1 MADVC
6 IVWKCDCRMTDSLLQ
21 SRFPARF
28 HGRGVV
34 VSRWLAMLLLCL
46 MSVLHSAAASPR
58 IGVMTMQPGEDYWA
72 RFGHNAIVVDLQ
84 DGTEPLSYNFGYFDF
99 DQPGFLPRFLRG
111 DMRYLAVALPLSQ
124 DLSGYASDSRG
135 VSVQWLRL
143 DAAQTDRL
151 VNHLRAHVKPENATY
166 RYDYFTANCSTKV
179 RDALDLALQGHLAS
193 QLRSRSQ
200 GLTYRFEA
208 LRHASDVPWLLWGMD
223 LGLGPMADQPLSLWQ
238 QSFIPQRLA
247 EVLQESRTNDG
258 QPLVQQRDVLL
269 PAGANAEASEPPSL
283 VLAGL
288 MLGCLLSVLT
298 WIGLRSGR
306 VAALLTLTTLTSIV
320 GLIGTGLLALWLLTD
335 HVAAW
340 RNANAL
346 LFNPVF
352 AIVLGSGAWRA
363 FRRGTHPT
371 QSNLVR
377 LASTLWWVSVLLGW
391 VVLQLG
397 KYPQAQ
403 SAWLTM
409 LLPPLVVIAFSA
421 RRPSR
426 V

>member
-1 MADVC
+1 
-6 IVWKCDCRMTDSLLQ
+6 
-21 SRFPARF
+21 
-28 HGRGVV
+28 
-34 VSRWLAMLLLCL
+34 
-46 MSVLHSAAASPR
+46 
-58 IGVMTMQPGEDYWA
+58 
-72 RFGHNAIVVDLQ
+72 
-84 DGTEPLSYNFGYFDF
+84 
-99 DQPGFLPRFLRG
+99 
-111 DMRYLAVALPLSQ
+111 
-124 DLSGYASDSRG
+124 
-135 VSVQWLRL
+135 
-143 DAAQTDRL
+143 
-151 VNHLRAHVKPENATY
+151 
-166 RYDYFTANCSTKV
+166 
-179 RDALDLALQGHLAS
+179 
-193 QLRSRSQ
+193 
-200 GLTYRFEA
+200 
-208 LRHASDVPWLLWGMD
+208 
-223 LGLGPMADQPLSLWQ
+223 
-238 QSFIPQRLA
+238 
-247 EVLQESRTNDG
+247 
-258 QPLVQQRDVLL
+258 
-269 PAGANAEASEPPSL
+269 
-283 VLAGL
+283 L